1 MTIRDLLTRKAT
13 ELALLVLALS
23 MTAVALV
30 LTFGEA
36 LGPPVILGLA
46 TLLIGLP
53 FGLLYKLFRCP
64 SCNSSLASL
73 VGQFGPMRWL
83 AKKVDYCPYCGVQL
97 DSSVAP

>member
-1 MTIRDLLTRKAT
+1 MTIRDLLKRKAT
-13 ELALLVLALS
+13 ALALLVLALS
-23 MTAVALV
+23 IAAVALV
-30 LTFGEA
+30 LLLGEE
-36 LGPPVILGLA
+36 LGPSVVLGMAAALVVV
-46 TLLIGLP
+46 P
-53 FGLLYKLFRCP
+53 FAALYQIFRCP